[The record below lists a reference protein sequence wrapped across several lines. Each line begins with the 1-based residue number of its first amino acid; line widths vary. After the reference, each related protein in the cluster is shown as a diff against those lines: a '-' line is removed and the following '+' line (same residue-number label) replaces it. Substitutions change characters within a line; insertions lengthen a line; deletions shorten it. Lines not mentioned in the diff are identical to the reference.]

1 MGTHPIFES
10 DFDCLT
16 EVEML
21 RAATRSATALCRASE
36 IPAGAMS
43 FSFASPIQ
51 EFYTS
56 NQDIIQV
63 DIPTMTGTIGILPQH
78 VPTFGVLAPG
88 VVTIMQKGSAEKY
101 FVSSGSFTVNAD
113 SSVNIIAEEAPPRRL
128 RQGCRPDCLELGP
141 NRNPRRR
148 RRSASPPEHRQLP
161 VNRFVNQVEAVN
173 EKHLKFGFTR
183 NSLIYS

>member
-21 RAATRSATALCRASE
+21 RAATRSATALRRASE

-63 DIPTMTGTIGILPQH
+63 DIPTMTGTI
-78 VPTFGVLAPG
+78 
-88 VVTIMQKGSAEKY
+88 TIMQKGSAEKY
-101 FVSSGSFTVNAD
+101 FVSSGSYTVNAD
-113 SSVNIIAEEAPPRRL
+113 SSVNIIAEEAAPL
-128 RQGCRPDCLELGP
+128 ADFDKDAAQTALNSVQTGT
-141 NRNPRRR
+141 
-148 RRSASPPEHRQLP
+148 PEGD
-161 VNRFVNQVEAVN
+161 VEAQV
-173 EKHLKFGFTR
+173 LQSIV
-183 NSLIYS
+183 NSL

>member
-16 EVEML
+16 VEML
-21 RAATRSATALCRASE
+21 RAATRSATALRRASE

-101 FVSSGSFTVNAD
+101 FVSSGSYTVNAD
-113 SSVNIIAEEAPPRRL
+113 SSVNIIAEEAAPL
-128 RQGCRPDCLELGP
+128 ADFDKDAAQTALNSVQTGT
-141 NRNPRRR
+141 
-148 RRSASPPEHRQLP
+148 PEGD
-161 VNRFVNQVEAVN
+161 VEAQV
-173 EKHLKFGFTR
+173 LQSIV
-183 NSLIYS
+183 NSL

>member
-1 MGTHPIFES
+1 MGTHPIFEP

-21 RAATRSATALCRASE
+21 RAATRSAIPLRRASE

-51 EFYTS
+51 EFYTA
-56 NQDIIQV
+56 NQDVIQV

-88 VVTIMQKGSAEKY
+88 VVTIMRKGSAEKY
-101 FVSSGSFTVNAD
+101 FVSSGSYTVNAD
-113 SSVNIIAEEAPPRRL
+113 SSVNIIAEEAAPL
-128 RQGCRPDCLELGP
+128 SDFDKDAAQTALNSVQTGTAEGD
-141 NRNPRRR
+141 
-148 RRSASPPEHRQLP
+148 
-161 VNRFVNQVEAVN
+161 VEAQV
-173 EKHLKFGFTR
+173 LQSIV
-183 NSLIYS
+183 NSL